1 MADQGTG
8 IDYRRICV
16 TCNRV
21 VAAIREAHALPPIQP
36 PIQSQRSVPQARR
49 KTHDNIL
56 MAIPVMQAALQKYGV
71 IQKARHVDL
80 QRDIGLQEQISNL
93 SQKTKNVAEK
103 AQTLEQV
110 VATLEVRQH
119 QTQAPVSAPQAA
131 LAKENIDEQMSEVK
145 VLADGIVHK
154 FQDKAE
160 ALEQIVTRLEE
171 HQRRAVATPI
181 NAVMFEQKIHD
192 KMSAVKL
199 LAEGLV
205 ENLNILEQKEGR
217 VAPVQRGLE
226 YPLASAELET
236 QHQHMT
242 LEAQQWKAKHE
253 DQICQ
258 MQDLMLRYEELARA
272 HDSQA
277 ARARELEVGHKTL
290 QEQVERLTQQNVA
303 HQESIQTLAP
313 AADDAKCREL
323 ELHEVVLQAKGE
335 AQQWQDLH
343 QRAQAQYE
351 SAMLELQQS
360 QLAGQQ
366 AAQDADTHRQELL
379 SKQAELVQ
387 MSTLRSKVMQL
398 ENLVA
403 DKQQEV
409 DRLSQQLRGAQAG
422 HAEKQQ
428 EVDRLNQQLR
438 GAQAGQPAPKQEI
451 AQAGK
456 AAPKQE
462 NVEATRDLQ
471 EIVEI
476 GKAAPK
482 QEAVEGTTLGSVIEE
497 IAKLKQSLRVSSP
510 KSMRTISPPKSSS
523 FKEQTSPVSAASSF
537 KGYLVKGSSYKGSA
551 SPPPS
556 ELVVNSAPT
565 VASLVRTASPPTSE
579 RVVTSVP
586 TLASPVAVE
595 HVNPANTVA
604 GLDAARSSP
613 TARVRYSPAASARA
627 TAPAATNARATA
639 SSQFPYPTT
648 AAALQASAAY
658 TQVSLPRA
666 VGAAMEIPMS
676 YQTLAPQTAAPAFP
690 SKSISA
696 I

>member
-1 MADQGTG
+1 
-8 IDYRRICV
+8 
-16 TCNRV
+16 
-21 VAAIREAHALPPIQP
+21 
-36 PIQSQRSVPQARR
+36 
-49 KTHDNIL
+49 
-56 MAIPVMQAALQKYGV
+56 
-71 IQKARHVDL
+71 
-80 QRDIGLQEQISNL
+80 
-93 SQKTKNVAEK
+93 
-103 AQTLEQV
+103 
-110 VATLEVRQH
+110 
-119 QTQAPVSAPQAA
+119 
-131 LAKENIDEQMSEVK
+131 
-145 VLADGIVHK
+145 
-154 FQDKAE
+154 
-160 ALEQIVTRLEE
+160 
-171 HQRRAVATPI
+171 
-181 NAVMFEQKIHD
+181 
-192 KMSAVKL
+192 
-199 LAEGLV
+199 
-205 ENLNILEQKEGR
+205 
-217 VAPVQRGLE
+217 
-226 YPLASAELET
+226 
-236 QHQHMT
+236 
-242 LEAQQWKAKHE
+242 
-253 DQICQ
+253 
-258 MQDLMLRYEELARA
+258 
-272 HDSQA
+272 
-277 ARARELEVGHKTL
+277 
-290 QEQVERLTQQNVA
+290 
-303 HQESIQTLAP
+303 
-313 AADDAKCREL
+313 
-323 ELHEVVLQAKGE
+323 
-335 AQQWQDLH
+335 
-343 QRAQAQYE
+343 
-351 SAMLELQQS
+351 
-360 QLAGQQ
+360 
-366 AAQDADTHRQELL
+366 
-379 SKQAELVQ
+379 
-387 MSTLRSKVMQL
+387 
-398 ENLVA
+398 
-403 DKQQEV
+403 
-409 DRLSQQLRGAQAG
+409 
-422 HAEKQQ
+422 
-428 EVDRLNQQLR
+428 VDRLNQQLR

-471 EIVEI
+471 EIVEV

-551 SPPPS
+551 SPPS